1 MDLLVASSQ
10 WLNDLITSQVVA
22 WGAWAYVPLF
32 IVIFA
37 ETGFVVTPFL
47 PGDTLLFLAGALAF
61 SPSNNLNIWLLLLTL
76 VAAAILGDTVNYWI
90 GKKLGTRLLRNPNR
104 RFLKKEHIDKTHAF
118 FARYGGKTIV
128 IGRFVPFVRTFA
140 PFLAGV
146 GEMDYPRFLRF
157 NVIGAILWVGTF
169 AGTGYF
175 FGPAVEKNLTLVM
188 AVFLVVTTIPIVLEY
203 LRTRR
208 ADQRA
213 AAGAAT
219 VETSAATGET
229 SA

>member
-1 MDLLVASSQ
+1 
-10 WLNDLITSQVVA
+10 
-22 WGAWAYVPLF
+22 
-32 IVIFA
+32 
-37 ETGFVVTPFL
+37 
-47 PGDTLLFLAGALAF
+47 
-61 SPSNNLNIWLLLLTL
+61 
-76 VAAAILGDTVNYWI
+76 
-90 GKKLGTRLLRNPNR
+90 
-104 RFLKKEHIDKTHAF
+104 
-118 FARYGGKTIV
+118 
-128 IGRFVPFVRTFA
+128 VPFVRTFA